1 MGVLGE
7 FHGENYTGNLYSF
20 RMTDFSLEHADRLR
34 RAIGDIVR
42 SVQETEH
49 TPGGQIETLGFLV
62 RDGAQSIAQLAR
74 RRRIRHQSM
83 SGTVAELEARGWV
96 TRSPDPADR
105 RSVVVTA
112 TDEGTAA
119 IEESRSSRAGAL
131 LRAAEEALTAEE
143 RALLARVPELLDKL
157 GGVIAAR

>member
-1 MGVLGE
+1 MTE
-7 FHGENYTGNLYSF
+7 FTIEI
-20 RMTDFSLEHADRLR
+20 ADRLR

-42 SVQETEH
+42 SIQEREDV
-49 TPGGQIETLGFLV
+49 PGGQIETLGILV
-62 RDGAQSIAQLAR
+62 RDGAQSIAELAR

-112 TDEGTAA
+112 TDAGAAA
-119 IEESRSSRAGAL
+119 IDESRQRRAGTIMG
-131 LRAAEEALTAEE
+131 AAEQALTAEE
-143 RALLARVPELLDKL
+143 RAVLARVPELFDKL
-157 GGVIAAR
+157 GATIAPH